1 MNRSSSLWC
10 AVAFTFAGSAALAQS
25 PRDVR
30 ITIEKVADNVYVLF
44 GQGGN
49 IGVCVGEDGVF
60 MIDDQFA
67 PLTGKITEAVATL
80 SEKPIRF
87 VINTHWHGDHTG
99 GNENLGKAGSIIVAH
114 ENVRV
119 AMSEDR
125 FIEAFNMNSPA
136 APKDALPVI
145 TFTESIDFHLNGEH
159 IHVFHVDPAHTD
171 GDSMIWF
178 EKANVVHMG
187 DTFFNGFYPF
197 IDASSGGWIGGMIA
211 AADVV
216 INHANDE
223 TKIIPGHGPVAT
235 AADLKASRAMLATVQ
250 ASIEA
255 LIDAGKTRDE
265 VIAAKPTAVLDA
277 EWGDGFL
284 QPDVWV
290 GIVYDGIVAHRAR
303 VKAAVEHGHDDAHDH
318 DHSADHGHD
327 HATDHTSQG
336 GHGHGEGGQS
346 GGE

>member
-1 MNRSSSLWC
+1 MKIFVRATLGTVCLTAATS
-10 AVAFTFAGSAALAQS
+10 VAAQS
-25 PRDVR
+25 PRDVQ
-30 ITIEKVADNVYVLF
+30 ITTEKVAENLFVLF

-67 PLTGKITEAVATL
+67 PLTGKITEAVAKL
-80 SEKPIRF
+80 SDQPIRF

-114 ENVRV
+114 ENVRI

-197 IDASSGGWIGGMIA
+197 IDASSGGWIGGMIV

-216 INHANDE
+216 INHANDA
-223 TKIIPGHGPVAT
+223 TKIIPGHGPVAGVT
-235 AADLKASRAMLATVQ
+235 ELKAYRAMLAGVQ
-250 ASIEA
+250 AAIEP

-265 VIAAKPTAVLDA
+265 VIAAKPTAALDA

-284 QPDVWV
+284 QPDAWV
-290 GIVYDGIVAHRAR
+290 GIVFDGIVAHRAR
-303 VKAAVEHGHDDAHDH
+303 INAAAEHGHDAAHDH
-318 DHSADHGHD
+318 DHSAGHGHD
-327 HATDHTSQG
+327 HADQHAVEG
-336 GHGHGEGGQS
+336 VHVNGEGDRGGGQ
-346 GGE
+346 